1 MLKRERERER
11 NVFQKIEMKF
21 LENINDQVSAKKF
34 INFKTQTS
42 QDEKL
47 IQLNQMNK
55 KNQYIN
61 EYNSP
66 YNRQKEK
73 SIMEM
78 IIANSDTEIN
88 MCQALL

>member
-78 IIANSDTEIN
+78 IIANSDTEIS